1 MDKRKVSYVIFDFD
15 GTLVDTESIH
25 LKLWNDVVKY
35 FDIKHDIDFSKS
47 IGSTDIT
54 FVSEMRKQF
63 DLPENIIQKKDEMF
77 SEVLPSDFKPY
88 KTVIETL
95 KKLKRLSIPTAI
107 ASNGTNQYIKEFSS
121 YGGVDIY
128 IDFFSG
134 FERKLGMKEKPAPD
148 VYLNAVKL
156 LNADVSKTI
165 AIDDTYIGIEAAKKA
180 GIYTFGVLNTHKR
193 EELSNAD
200 AIIEKMEDIFDFC
213 DFIKH

>member
-1 MDKRKVSYVIFDFD
+1 MDKKKVSYVIFDFD

-77 SEVLPSDFKPY
+77 SKFLPSDFKPY

-95 KKLKRLSIPTAI
+95 KKLKRLYIPTAI

-128 IDFFSG
+128 IDFFCG

-148 VYLNAVKL
+148 VYLNAIKA

-165 AIDDTYIGIEAAKKA
+165 AIEDTYIGIEAAKNA
-180 GIYTFGVLNTHKR
+180 GICTLGVLNTHKR
-193 EELSNAD
+193 NELSNAD
-200 AIIEKMEDIFDFC
+200 ALIEKMEDIFDFC